1 MKKYNDNPELQ
12 TVWRLINQTS
22 TNVFLTGKAGT
33 GKTTFLKELKEHGR
47 KKMIV
52 VAPTGVAA
60 INACGT
66 TIHSMFQLPFA
77 PYIPGKNDLPHGAF
91 RMSSK
96 KRKLLRNIE
105 LLVVDEISMVR
116 ADVLDL
122 MDLILRFYRHSKLPF
137 GGVQLLLI
145 GDLHQLAPVVTA
157 GEEEIL
163 SQHYPSFFF
172 FESDALKRSV
182 FTTVILN
189 KVYRQ
194 TDQKFL
200 DILDKIRQCNIS
212 SNELR
217 LLNERYVPDF
227 NLYENNNSVRLMT
240 HVNQALEINLHFLS
254 LLNGEIARFECKV
267 TGNYPENSYPNEKV
281 LELKVGARVMFVKN
295 DESREKNYYNGMLGT
310 LEKIETATDSLW
322 VRNDE
327 NKLIEVRKT
336 VWDYATYSV
345 DSDTNEIIE
354 NKEGTFEQYPIRL
367 AWAITIHKSQG
378 LTFDNVIIN
387 ASRSFTHGQT
397 YVALSRCRN
406 LGGITL
412 TKPILQHHLKKSEIV
427 DEFETYSEENKADE
441 QQIQRWEADFLYKTY
456 DQLFDLEALKFCFEQ
471 LLQRCQNSLFDN
483 ESLGK
488 LLRPY
493 TEFFNKVSGSS
504 LSSFDEA
511 VQQYQEYRHEIR
523 TGHIEHTDNK
533 FRDVSTKTAKACSK
547 ILLVLQKL
555 VKKPEWLRQKYEF
568 LAEQDQTI
576 FDLMDDFENLI
587 EEKLCSIEYLLQK
600 KV

>member
-1 MKKYNDNPELQ
+1 MKHYEDNPELQ

-137 GGVQLLLI
+137 GGIQLLLI

-157 GEEEIL
+157 EEEDVL
-163 SQHYPSFFF
+163 SQHYPSYFF

-182 FTTVILN
+182 FTTVILK

-194 TDQKFL
+194 TDQEFL
-200 DILDKIRQCNIS
+200 NILDKVRQCSVS

-217 LLNERYVPDF
+217 LLNERYVPNF
-227 NLYENNNSVRLMT
+227 NLYEDSNSVRLMT

-254 LLNGEIARFECKV
+254 LLESESVRFECKV

-295 DESREKNYYNGMLGT
+295 DESREKTYYNGMLGT
-310 LEKIETATDSLW
+310 LEKIETESESLW

-327 NKLIEVRKT
+327 NKLIEVRKA

-354 NKEGTFEQYPIRL
+354 NKEGTFEQFPIRL

-397 YVALSRCRN
+397 YVALSRCRS
-406 LGGITL
+406 LEGITL
-412 TKPILQHHLKKSEIV
+412 TKPILQHHLKKNELV
-427 DEFETYSEENKADE
+427 DDFEAYSEENKADE

-456 DQLFDLEALKFCFEQ
+456 DHLFDFEASKFCFEQ
-471 LLQRCQNSLFDN
+471 LIQRCQNSLFDN
-483 ESLGK
+483 EALGK

-493 TEFFNKVSGSS
+493 TEFFHKEGGRSMT
-504 LSSFDEA
+504 SFDEA
-511 VQQYQEYRHEIR
+511 VQPYQEYRYEIR
-523 TGHIEHTDNK
+523 TGIREHKDNEL
-533 FRDVSTKTAKACSK
+533 REVSTKTAKECAK
-547 ILLVLQKL
+547 ILHPLLKQ
-555 VKKPEWLRQKYEF
+555 VKMPEWLRQKYEF

-587 EEKLCSIEYLLQK
+587 EEKHCSIEYLLQK

>member
-157 GEEEIL
+157 EEEEIL

-354 NKEGTFEQYPIRL
+354 NKEGTFEQFPIRL

-412 TKPILQHHLKKSEIV
+412 TKPILQHHLKRVRSLM
-427 DEFETYSEENKADE
+427 S
-441 QQIQRWEADFLYKTY
+441 
-456 DQLFDLEALKFCFEQ
+456 LKLIRKRTRLMSSRFNVGKPISCI
-471 LLQRCQNSLFDN
+471 RPTTNS
-483 ESLGK
+483 
-488 LLRPY
+488 
-493 TEFFNKVSGSS
+493 
-504 LSSFDEA
+504 
-511 VQQYQEYRHEIR
+511 
-523 TGHIEHTDNK
+523 
-533 FRDVSTKTAKACSK
+533 
-547 ILLVLQKL
+547 
-555 VKKPEWLRQKYEF
+555 
-568 LAEQDQTI
+568 
-576 FDLMDDFENLI
+576 
-587 EEKLCSIEYLLQK
+587 SI
-600 KV
+600 